1 MNEYERMDVMRSAC
15 LRSRHF
21 ILRRAALKDAILDAN
36 LRKLGIVDTYR
47 SVFDD
52 E

>member
-1 MNEYERMDVMRSAC
+1 MSEYDHMDLMRHAC
-15 LRSRHF
+15 LRARHF
-21 ILRRAALKDAILDAN
+21 ILRRATLKDAILDAN
-36 LRKLGIVDTYR
+36 LRKLGIIDTYR